1 MSSTQLRVAVIGA
14 GAISRQQ
21 HLVGWAQLPEVQ
33 VVALAEV
40 SAEALLEV
48 ADEFAIPR
56 RETDYR
62 ALLDDP
68 SIDVVDVCV
77 PSALHAEVSVAALQA
92 GKHVLCEKPM
102 ATSREGAAAMLA
114 AQRAAGKKL
123 MIAQHMRFD
132 PSVLA
137 LRGFAPPESLGTVY
151 YARAQWLRRRRL
163 PGRPGFT
170 QKKLSGGGPLF
181 DIGVHVLDLAWWL
194 MGCPRPLSASGGVF
208 DHLARRDDLGT
219 EWGAWDPA
227 TIDVEDFAAGL
238 LRFEGGGLLTLES
251 SWLGLQ
257 AEAEATRLQVYGSRL
272 GIVWPACRVFG
283 ETAGRPWD
291 IQLSWPPDDR
301 PHRETIRQFAQA
313 LLNDRSVPIPPE
325 QSATGIA
332 MLEALYRSAERRSEQ
347 PVEGFEGMRDEG

>member
-1 MSSTQLRVAVIGA
+1 MSLSQLRVAVIGA
-14 GAISRQQ
+14 GAISRLQ
-21 HLVGWAQLPEVQ
+21 HLVGWAQLPEARLVG
-33 VVALAEV
+33 LAEV
-40 SAEALLEV
+40 SPDALHAA

-62 ALLDDP
+62 ALLDDDG
-68 SIDVVDVCV
+68 IDVIDVCV
-77 PSALHAEVSVAALQA
+77 PSALHAEVSIAALQA

-102 ATSREGAAAMLA
+102 ATSRAGAAGMLA

-170 QKKLSGGGPLF
+170 QKRLSGGGALF

-194 MGCPRPLSASGGVF
+194 MGCPRPLTASGGAF
-208 DHLARRDDLGT
+208 DHLARRGDLGT
-219 EWGAWDPA
+219 EWGSWDPA

-238 LRFEGGGLLTLES
+238 LRFEGGGLLCLES

-257 AEAEATRLQVYGSRL
+257 AKVDVARLQVYGTRL
-272 GIVWPACRVFG
+272 GFVWPECRLFG
-283 ETAGRPWD
+283 ETAGHPWD
-291 IQLSWPPDDR
+291 IQLSWPPGDR
-301 PHRETIRQFAQA
+301 PHREAIRQFAHA
-313 LLNDRSVPIPPE
+313 LLDDRPVPIPPE
-325 QSATGIA
+325 QSANGIA
-332 MLEALYRSAERRSEQ
+332 MLEALYRSAERHSEQ
-347 PVEGFEGMRDEG
+347 PVEAFDAV